1 MASTVISPEPELLAA
16 QSGRKT
22 HPRDPAAAPEHKDG
36 SGYSAENITVL
47 EGLAAVRLRP
57 AMYIGSTG
65 ELGLHHLVYEVV
77 DNSVD
82 EALAG
87 YATRIDVTIHVDNSI
102 TVVDNGRGIP
112 VDDMVTNGE
121 KMPAVQVVLT
131 KLHAGG
137 KFDASNYK
145 VSGGLHGV
153 GVSCVNALSEELDV
167 EIWRDG
173 FAWEQDYAK
182 GAPIGKLRQ
191 MRPSKQLGTK
201 VHFLPD
207 RSIFTVT
214 EFNYDTLAQR
224 LRELAFLNKGL
235 EITLTDERTTD
246 PKTGESK
253 QQLFKYAGGIAEFIK
268 HLNRGKQVLHDK
280 PIYMEAERDGVA
292 MEIGLQYNDAYSE
305 TIFTFANN
313 INTVDGGSHLSGFKT
328 ALTRTINAV
337 GQSLGLFK
345 DVKENL
351 SGDDVREGLVVVIS
365 VKLSQPQF
373 EGQTKGKLNSD
384 IAGTVQAFVNERLG
398 AFLEQNPTV
407 ARKIINKA
415 IDAARAREAA
425 RKARDLTRRKGA
437 LDGGG
442 LPGKLSDCSERQ
454 PDRCELY
461 LVEGESAGGTAKQG
475 RDRRFQAILPLKGK
489 ILNVEKARYD
499 KMLGHEE
506 IRAMITALG
515 CGIGK
520 DDFDVT
526 KLRYGKLILMTDADV
541 DGSHIR
547 TLLLTFFFRHMTE
560 LIKRGHVYIAQPPL
574 FKIKKGRFEQYIKDE
589 REYVQVMVKR
599 ASEGMVLRHGDGGAR
614 IEGEALTKFI
624 SQLNDYLGFFD
635 KVEKRLRNQPVTE
648 AFAEIFAQEGK
659 DSARRVDFESPAK
672 LKEMQRRLK
681 ELIKPFHFREVS
693 DILFDEE
700 KQALLRQLHRLAGR
714 RAQDRLGAGLH
725 RGEPPD
731 AGQARPAQGPDAAT
745 VPDRVRGKGRQGRGG
760 RRAGRARRR
769 RRERR
774 IRSRQPSR
782 HHRRGQARQAR
793 WPRLARSG
801 GEADRARGL
810 RVRHRA
816 GQEGISGPALQ
827 GTRRDDRAAALGDH
841 HGPRPPL
848 APPGPPGRHRRLRG
862 DLHHAH
868 GRGRRIPPPLHRRE
882 RPRRQEPRHLRKLRI
897 IPGFERAGCRVP
909 QVPRFWAPGS
919 ETRDATSIALA
930 DSLMAD
936 SLQLRNHAFRLS
948 ASKDHTNTA
957 FARTK

>member
-1 MASTVISPEPELLAA
+1 MATTAIPTETDLLTQQPDAA
-16 QSGRKT
+16 TATPKKEG
-22 HPRDPAAAPEHKDG
+22 G
-36 SGYSAENITVL
+36 GYSAENITVL

-65 ELGLHHLVYEVV
+65 EQGLHHLVYEVV

-82 EALAG
+82 EALG
-87 YATRIDVTIHVDNSI
+87 GHATRIDVTIHVDNSI
-102 TVVDNGRGIP
+102 TVVDDGRGIP
-112 VDDMVTNGE
+112 VADKVINGE
-121 KMPAVQVVLT
+121 KIPAVQVVLT
-131 KLHAGG
+131 MLHAGG

-153 GVSCVNALSEELDV
+153 GVSCVNALSEEFDV
-167 EIWRDG
+167 EIWRDD
-173 FAWEQDYAK
+173 FAWEQDYSK
-182 GAPIGKLRQ
+182 GAPISKLRK
-191 MRPSKQLGTK
+191 MGPTKRLGTK

-207 RSIFTVT
+207 KSIFTVH

-235 EITLTDERTTD
+235 EIHLTDERTTD
-246 PKTGESK
+246 SKTGESK
-253 QQLFKYAGGIAEFIK
+253 HQEFKYAGGIAEFIK
-268 HLNRGKQVLHDK
+268 HINKGKQVLHEK
-280 PIYMEAERDGVA
+280 PIYMEAERDNVA
-292 MEIGLQYNDAYSE
+292 MEIALQYNDAYSE
-305 TIFTFANN
+305 TVFTFANN
-313 INTVDGGSHLSGFKT
+313 INTVDGGTHLSGFKT
-328 ALTRTINAV
+328 ALTRTINAA

-398 AFLEQNPTV
+398 GFLEQNPSV
-407 ARKIINKA
+407 AKKIINKA

-442 LPGKLSDCSERQ
+442 LPGKLADCSERQ

-475 RDRRFQAILPLKGK
+475 RDRKFQAILPLKGK

-520 DDFDVT
+520 DDFDAT

-574 FKIKKGRFEQYIKDE
+574 YRIKKGKFEQYIKDD
-589 REYVQVMVKR
+589 REYVSVMVKR
-599 ASEGMVLRHGDGGAR
+599 ASDGMVIRYGEGGAKL
-614 IEGEALTKFI
+614 EGAALTKFMT
-624 SQLNDYLGFFD
+624 QLNDYLGFFD
-635 KVEKRLRNQPVTE
+635 KVQKRLRNEDVTQ

-672 LKEMQRRLK
+672 LEEMRTRLQAMSK
-681 ELIKPFHFREVS
+681 THQFKQVSDVLLDEEHQMYSVNFTDAQGAVRSIEWALASTAESRQMLGKHAQIREELKGPFFIEYAAKTSKQEAAEEAEEAASEEGVAETAAAPGTALEAKPGKRTSKVSHDPVEKKTAREVFEYV
-693 DILFDEE
+693 IE
-700 KQALLRQLHRLAGR
+700 
-714 RAQDRLGAGLH
+714 
-725 RGEPPD
+725 
-731 AGQARPAQGPDAAT
+731 
-745 VPDRVRGKGRQGRGG
+745 QGRKEYQVQRYKGLG
-760 RRAGRARRR
+760 EMTAPQLWDTTMDP
-769 RRERR
+769 ERR
-774 IRSRQPSR
+774 TLLQVKLEDLAACEEIFTTLMGEDVESRR
-782 HHRRGQARQAR
+782 KFI
-793 WPRLARSG
+793 
-801 GEADRARGL
+801 E
-810 RVRHRA
+810 
-816 GQEGISGPALQ
+816 ENAL
-827 GTRRDDRAAALGDH
+827 DVKNLD
-841 HGPRPPL
+841 
-848 APPGPPGRHRRLRG
+848 
-862 DLHHAH
+862 
-868 GRGRRIPPPLHRRE
+868 I
-882 RPRRQEPRHLRKLRI
+882 
-897 IPGFERAGCRVP
+897 
-909 QVPRFWAPGS
+909 
-919 ETRDATSIALA
+919 
-930 DSLMAD
+930 
-936 SLQLRNHAFRLS
+936 
-948 ASKDHTNTA
+948 
-957 FARTK
+957 